1 MSNTNL
7 PPNIEGALGDA
18 SAKLNELSRGLGKQL
33 DLIRNF
39 NKELEKAAKPLKAST
54 QNFTSLI
61 HPLNELRK
69 SINAL
74 NKTVIANAQVGI
86 AGFTGS
92 KLQYFRKMLSG
103 LGPPKGTPPPLPPSP
118 PGSPSGEPEINRT
131 YLDNEFIRVVDANTQ
146 SIKSLVT
153 SNIQYFNIGNNLV
166 KTFQDFEKLQIQSLG
181 MGIDYN
187 KFLEQNSEAL
197 NSTRVSQAQL
207 REVMISNFAAGI
219 KMNSRELQ
227 NLNEEM
233 IATGQDTQALQ
244 AVNANLLA
252 LTGKNTSTVSLLSRV
267 NKEVSDQY
275 QISND
280 RLVKTMQA
288 LSDNLEQASF
298 FGPQAVESVGRL
310 GQELQGVLGVDMPRE
325 INTVLSL
332 IQPSID
338 NLGKQVLLGIE
349 DLPNQVVNGVPQ
361 ISDLEPMFRKVLKV
375 TAEAQANNLATAN
388 TVAAGQLGVSEQQL
402 RAIQRVAEGVLN
414 GNIFQSELAK
424 KQEEEFNTVKQL
436 REKQLD
442 FFTDYGPGIYKG
454 VQAMTPVL
462 NKMALNLNALA
473 LAAGAANAISQFE
486 SLIPGLGKGGKGG
499 KGGTK
504 GVGKLLRGLGRGGIG
519 AAAFGAIDL
528 LTDPGS
534 FNIGGTVGGMAGAGI
549 GSLIAPGIGTVIG
562 GYLGSFLGEKLTPLE
577 EIRENTQVVAQT
589 SLDQEQREQQ
599 AENERRARMAANREE
614 LSQLSFVS
622 SMLRDQA
629 RYAPDPQALQ
639 EAIDRNTK
647 AVNALNT
654 KLNKIPPST
663 NSQTNR

>member
-92 KLQYFRKMLSG
+92 KLQYFRKMLAG
-103 LGPPKGTPPPLPPSP
+103 LGPPTGTPPPLPPGNDDDDDDKKKP
-118 PGSPSGEPEINRT
+118 PREKT
-131 YLDNEFIRVVDANTQ
+131 YLENEFIRLMDANTQ

-153 SNIQYFNIGNNLV
+153 SNIQYFNIGNNIV
-166 KTFQDFEKLQIQSLG
+166 KAFQDFEKLQIQSLG

-197 NSTRVSQAQL
+197 DSARVGQAQL

-288 LSDNLEQASF
+288 LNDNLEQASF

-349 DLPNQVVNGVPQ
+349 DLPNQVVNGVP
-361 ISDLEPMFRKVLKV
+361 
-375 TAEAQANNLATAN
+375 
-388 TVAAGQLGVSEQQL
+388 L
-402 RAIQRVAEGVLN
+402 R
-414 GNIFQSELAK
+414 
-424 KQEEEFNTVKQL
+424 
-436 REKQLD
+436 
-442 FFTDYGPGIYKG
+442 
-454 VQAMTPVL
+454 
-462 NKMALNLNALA
+462 
-473 LAAGAANAISQFE
+473 
-486 SLIPGLGKGGKGG
+486 
-499 KGGTK
+499 
-504 GVGKLLRGLGRGGIG
+504 
-519 AAAFGAIDL
+519 
-528 LTDPGS
+528 LT
-534 FNIGGTVGGMAGAGI
+534 T
-549 GSLIAPGIGTVIG
+549 
-562 GYLGSFLGEKLTPLE
+562 
-577 EIRENTQVVAQT
+577 
-589 SLDQEQREQQ
+589 
-599 AENERRARMAANREE
+599 
-614 LSQLSFVS
+614 
-622 SMLRDQA
+622 
-629 RYAPDPQALQ
+629 
-639 EAIDRNTK
+639 
-647 AVNALNT
+647 
-654 KLNKIPPST
+654 
-663 NSQTNR
+663 

>member
-18 SAKLNELSRGLGKQL
+18 SSKLNELSRGLGKQL
-33 DLIRNF
+33 DLIKDF
-39 NKELEKAAKPLKAST
+39 NNELKKSIEPLKSGT
-54 QNFTSLI
+54 QNFKSLI
-61 HPLNELRK
+61 YPLNELRK

-92 KLQYFRKMLSG
+92 KLQYFRKMLAG
-103 LGPPKGTPPPLPPSP
+103 LGPPTGTPPPLPPGNDDDDDDDKKKP
-118 PGSPSGEPEINRT
+118 PREKT
-131 YLDNEFIRVVDANTQ
+131 YLENEFIRLMDANTQ

-153 SNIQYFNIGNNLV
+153 SNIQYFNIGNNIV
-166 KTFQDFEKLQIQSLG
+166 KAFQDFEKLQIQSLG

-197 NSTRVSQAQL
+197 DSARVGQAQL
-207 REVMISNFAAGI
+207 REVMVSNFAAGI

-252 LTGKNTSTVSLLSRV
+252 LTGKNTSTVSLLSKV

-288 LSDNLEQASF
+288 LNDNLEQASF

-424 KQEEEFNTVKQL
+424 KQEQEFETVKNF

-442 FFTDYGPGIYKG
+442 FFTVKGPGIYDTIREH
-454 VQAMTPVL
+454 TPIL
-462 NKMALNLNALA
+462 NNIALSLNALA
-473 LAAGAANAISQFE
+473 LAMGTTEAISKFG
-486 SLIPGLGKGGKGG
+486 SIIPSKFKPGKTGLGK
-499 KGGTK
+499 
-504 GVGKLLRGLGRGGIG
+504 VVRGLGRGGVG
-519 AAAFGAIDL
+519 AAAFGLVDL

-534 FNIGGTVGGMAGAGI
+534 FNIGETAGGMAGAGI
-549 GSLIAPGIGTVIG
+549 GSLIAPGVGTVIG
-562 GYLGSFLGEKLTPLE
+562 GYLGSFIGGMFTPLE
-577 EIRENTQVVAQT
+577 EIKDNTQVTAQT
-589 SLDQEQREQQ
+589 VKDQEQREKQ

-647 AVNALNT
+647 AVNTLNT

>member
-18 SAKLNELSRGLGKQL
+18 SSKLNELSRGLGKQL
-33 DLIRNF
+33 DLIKDF
-39 NKELEKAAKPLKAST
+39 NNELKKSIEPLKSGT
-54 QNFTSLI
+54 QNFKSLI
-61 HPLNELRK
+61 YPLNELRK

-92 KLQYFRKMLSG
+92 KLQYFRKMLAG
-103 LGPPKGTPPPLPPSP
+103 LGPPTGTPPPLPPGNDDDDDDKKKP
-118 PGSPSGEPEINRT
+118 PREKT
-131 YLDNEFIRVVDANTQ
+131 YLENEFIRLMDANTQ

-153 SNIQYFNIGNNLV
+153 SNIQYFNIGNNIV
-166 KTFQDFEKLQIQSLG
+166 KAFQDFEKLQIQSLG

-197 NSTRVSQAQL
+197 DSARVGQAQL

-288 LSDNLEQASF
+288 LNDNLEQASF

-424 KQEEEFNTVKQL
+424 KQEQEFETVKNF

-442 FFTDYGPGIYKG
+442 FFTVKGPGIYDTIREH
-454 VQAMTPVL
+454 TPIL
-462 NKMALNLNALA
+462 NNIALSLNALA
-473 LAAGAANAISQFE
+473 LAMGTTEAISKFG
-486 SLIPGLGKGGKGG
+486 SMIPSKFKPGTTGLGK
-499 KGGTK
+499 
-504 GVGKLLRGLGRGGIG
+504 VVRGLGRGGVG
-519 AAAFGAIDL
+519 AAAFGLVDL

-534 FNIGGTVGGMAGAGI
+534 FNIGETVGGMAGAGI
-549 GSLIAPGIGTVIG
+549 GSVVAPGIGTVIG
-562 GYLGSFLGEKLTPLE
+562 GYLGSFIGGMFTPLE
-577 EIRENTQVVAQT
+577 KIEEHTQITAQA
-589 SLDQEQREQQ
+589 SQEQEQREQQ